1 MGIEVWLQ
9 LIVEILSSL
18 AIIVPLGITLYK
30 KIKELISERNWP
42 KLVGMVAVYMAEAE
56 EKLIEGTDKKQF
68 VLAMI
73 QTTAAQLGYNL
84 TEEKLQELGDLID
97 DLCAMSKEVNVV
109 TINEGE
115 LDLKTE
121 STEEVEVAVS
131 K

>member
-18 AIIVPLGITLYK
+18 AIIIPLGITLYK

-56 EKLIEGTDKKQF
+56 EKLIEGADKKQF

-121 STEEVEVAVS
+121 PTEEVEVAVS

>member
-1 MGIEVWLQ
+1 
-9 LIVEILSSL
+9 
-18 AIIVPLGITLYK
+18 
-30 KIKELISERNWP
+30 
-42 KLVGMVAVYMAEAE
+42 
-56 EKLIEGTDKKQF
+56 
-68 VLAMI
+68 
-73 QTTAAQLGYNL
+73 LGYNL